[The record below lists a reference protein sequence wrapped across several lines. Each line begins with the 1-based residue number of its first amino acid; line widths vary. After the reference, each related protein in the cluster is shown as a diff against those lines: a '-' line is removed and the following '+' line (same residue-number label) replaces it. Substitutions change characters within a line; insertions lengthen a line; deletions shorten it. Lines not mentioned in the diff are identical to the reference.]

1 MRKGTW
7 PKIEPAEQVKRAA
20 EAVLAVMPHP
30 FGRGDSR
37 RRPRRPRSAP
47 AASQRHLGAAR
58 PDHSDS
64 RSRRLAVAVKGQ
76 QPRTVVG
83 VEADKFELERW
94 GRAAALSRQEL
105 PTWIKR
111 TLNETAQQDEQRRC
125 PLPLKTD

>member
-1 MRKGTW
+1 
-7 PKIEPAEQVKRAA
+7 
-20 EAVLAVMPHP
+20 
-30 FGRGDSR
+30 
-37 RRPRRPRSAP
+37 
-47 AASQRHLGAAR
+47 
-58 PDHSDS
+58 
-64 RSRRLAVAVKGQ
+64 VAVKGQ